1 MASRPVYVVS
11 DKNDKFVEAVLV
23 DFKWHSGFAI
33 TQKQKSIQELHNSFT
48 NKYGQSMILEISSKS
63 TESLGVNLSAFNLMI
78 NHSKS
83 GLRYSVESAF
93 QSSKVFENGG
103 PYIDLLKKTSKEAK
117 QDSRL
122 KNSGELIKFTLYNYD
137 WPLEPKTL
145 FYDWLYI
152 NALSKYPKYV
162 EEIVKY
168 DAFTDIEFNPNKSI
182 NCQAG
187 AAALFVSLYRRNLID
202 KALSSI
208 DEYIKIITNKNK
220 VDNEN
225 NLIVYE
231 QLSLF

>member
-33 TQKQKSIQELHNSFT
+33 TQKQKSIQELHNSFI

-78 NHSKS
+78 NDSKS